1 LKVAQIYLEKASA
14 QGAQQFREIIES
26 LDRLAI
32 EQHVLVASADLAKRL
47 GGLPYVTVG
56 PLVSTPVMAYC
67 LVPEVDVAHIHDGK
81 SGQVGLLLTLTRST
95 PYVLNTIE
103 AAQPTRNPLLAS
115 IRNRARL
122 SVDTNQLRP
131 EKLVDAYRDA
141 IDGLSK
147 SPKDANG
154 GQ

>member
-32 EQHVLVASADLAKRL
+32 EQHVLVASADLAKSL

-56 PLVSTPVMAYC
+56 PVVSTAVMAYC

>member
-32 EQHVLVASADLAKRL
+32 EQHVLVASADLAKSL

-67 LVPEVDVAHIHDGK
+67 LVPDVDVAHIHDGK

-147 SPKDANG
+147 SPTDANG